1 MKLRTLFLPAVALTA
16 ATFLLP
22 SDSEG
27 FVLLGGSLGLS
38 QRDFRVFDNFGD
50 AEANA
55 NTTAHPMFP
64 GYTGAEMACWKGAI
78 EWGSRPHGNGTG
90 DSTQTNLGDG
100 GANFDPSWQG
110 NASGT
115 GGLNDN
121 TMSEINATD
130 NSVLAYMEG
139 GVSINDGWRIRFIA
153 TPWVWNDG
161 PGSIPGSHI
170 DIQGILTHEYG
181 HALGL
186 DHTGV
191 GNATMGATASGNGV
205 ADRSIA
211 PDDIAGV
218 QAVYGVA
225 SASKPVI
232 TGINKCGMQLEL
244 LGTNFSSSGNEVWF
258 TQAATGGS
266 GVPVKLTSVTSTMG
280 GQLIQVTI
288 PVAAGSGDVLVRN
301 NGTGNANLSNAWPL
315 DVTVDQGQCGPIIP
329 EFEYLCFGDG
339 GNFGCTPCPCGNNAP
354 SGSAGGCVNSS
365 GVWAILVASGVQSVS
380 ADTLSFSVF
389 GANPSTFAALVS
401 ADNQLP
407 TLGACPPGTGV
418 QSAALDGLRCIGGAL
433 FRHGTRAMNT
443 AGTNSAPWGPPGG
456 PSGGLIAQGG
466 FVPGQ
471 TRQFQ
476 VFYREFADMVCMTG
490 QNTSNSVGVTFVP

>member
-1 MKLRTLFLPAVALTA
+1 MKLIHLALPALVATG
-16 ATFLLP
+16 ATLLLP
-22 SDSEG
+22 GSSEG
-27 FVLLGGSLGLS
+27 YSLIGSELGLS
-38 QRDFRVFDNFGD
+38 QRDIRIFDNFTD
-50 AEANA
+50 SAAND
-55 NTTAHPMFP
+55 NTTPNSQFP
-64 GYTGAEMACWKGAI
+64 GYTGAEMAFWKACA
-78 EWGSRPHGNGTG
+78 EWGSRPHGTGAG
-90 DSTQTNLGDG
+90 DSTQTQIGDG
-100 GANFDPSWQG
+100 GANFDASWQG
-110 NASGT
+110 NATST
-115 GGLNDN
+115 GGSNDN
-121 TMSEINATD
+121 IASEISGSSG
-130 NSVLAYMEG
+130 SVLAYAEG
-139 GVSINDGWRIRFIA
+139 PYANGWRIRFYQGW
-153 TPWVWNDG
+153 TWSDG
-161 PGSIPGSHI
+161 PGNVPGGQI
-170 DIQGILTHEYG
+170 DLQGIMTHEYG

-186 DHTGV
+186 GHSSTSS
-191 GNATMGATASGNGV
+191 ATMYGVASGNGV

-211 PDDIAGV
+211 SDDIAGIK
-218 QAVYGVA
+218 AIYGTA
-225 SASKPVI
+225 SATKPI
-232 TGINKCGMQLEL
+232 ISGINKCGNQLEL
-244 LGTNFSSSGNEVWF
+244 LGSNFSSSNNEVWF
-258 TQAATGGS
+258 TQAGVGGN
-266 GVPVKLTSVTSTMG
+266 GNPVKLTNVTSSMS

-288 PVAAGSGDVLVRN
+288 PGSAGSGDVLVRN
-301 NGTGNANLSNAWPL
+301 SGTGNANLSNAWPI

-329 EFEYLCFGDG
+329 DFEYLCFGDG

-354 SGSAGGCVNSS
+354 SGSAGGCVNST
-365 GVWAILVASGVQSVS
+365 GIWAILVATGIQSVS
-380 ADTLSFSVF
+380 EDTLSFNVF

-433 FRHGTRAMNT
+433 FRHGTRATNG